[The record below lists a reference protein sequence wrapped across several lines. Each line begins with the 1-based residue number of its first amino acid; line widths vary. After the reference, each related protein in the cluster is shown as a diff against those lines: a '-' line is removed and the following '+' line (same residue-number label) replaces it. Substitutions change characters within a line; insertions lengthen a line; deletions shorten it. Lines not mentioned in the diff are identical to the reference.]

1 MRHTWSEVDLGL
13 NNPVPNR
20 DNNRFSEVSPPSKS
34 SGLLRRDTDPPELL
48 TGTCKLM
55 KEQIAA
61 LIESALKT
69 LVDNGVLPEDVQ
81 PRIMVENTRDKS
93 HGDFASNIAMTLAK
107 PAKRNPRELAQLLT
121 EALPDVPELERT
133 EIAGPGFINFF
144 MSQASTSAVVEQIL
158 TAGEKF
164 GLVEKNANEKVQV
177 EFVSANPTGPLHVG
191 HGRGAAYGA
200 TVADL
205 LEAAGVN
212 VDREYYVND
221 AGRQMNILAT
231 SVWLRY
237 LEKCGQELTFPSNGY
252 KGAYIYDIAAEL
264 FEKEGDRLNHPVAD
278 VFADIPA
285 DEPQGGDK
293 ELHIDALIE
302 RANTLLGEADY
313 RIVFDA
319 GLDSILDDIRDDL
332 GEFGVNYQTWF
343 SERSLTSSGDVD
355 RALETLTE
363 KGFIYKDE
371 TDGNLW
377 FRSTDF
383 GDDKDRVV
391 KRANGATTYFASD
404 IAYHM
409 NKFERGYDKVIN
421 IWGADHHGYI
431 TRVKAAIEALGYD
444 PKRLEVR
451 LVQFAILYRGEERV
465 QMSTR
470 SGSFVTLRE
479 LRDEVGS
486 DACRFFYVTRKAE
499 QHMDFDLELAKS
511 ESKDNPV
518 YYIQYAHA
526 RVCSVK
532 RKLDDAGWSWDKDAG
547 LANLSILDSEHEK
560 DLITKLSKYP
570 EVLKNAGLSHEPH
583 MLANY
588 LKELAGDFHTYYNA
602 HKMLIE
608 DADLRNARITL
619 SEAARQVIANGL
631 QLLGVSAPE
640 QM

>member
-1 MRHTWSEVDLGL
+1 
-13 NNPVPNR
+13 
-20 DNNRFSEVSPPSKS
+20 
-34 SGLLRRDTDPPELL
+34 
-48 TGTCKLM
+48 M
-55 KEQIAA
+55 KEHIAE
-61 LIESALKT
+61 LIQSALNS
-69 LVDNGVLPEDVQ
+69 LLENGVLPADVQ

-93 HGDFASNIAMTLAK
+93 HGDFASNVSLTLAK
-107 PAKRNPRELAQLLT
+107 AAKRNPRELAQMIT
-121 EALPDVPELERT
+121 DALPASPQLDRT

-144 MSQASTSAVVEQIL
+144 MNQESTAAVVEQIL
-158 TAGEKF
+158 TQGQSF
-164 GLVEKNANEKVQV
+164 GLVEKKSDEKVQV

-200 TVADL
+200 TVSDL

-237 LEKCGQELTFPSNGY
+237 LEKCGQELIFPCNGY
-252 KGAYIYDIAAEL
+252 KGAYVHDIAAEL
-264 FEKEGDRLNHPVAD
+264 QAKEGDRLSRPVAD
-278 VFADIPA
+278 VFADIPD
-285 DEPQGGDK
+285 DEPFGGDK
-293 ELHIDALIE
+293 EIHIDALIE
-302 RANTLLGEADY
+302 RANALLGEDDY
-313 RIVFDA
+313 RVVFDA
-319 GLDSILDDIRDDL
+319 GLDSILTDIRDDL

-343 SERSLTSSGDVD
+343 SERSLTSTGDVD

-371 TDGNLW
+371 TDGNFW
-377 FRSTDF
+377 FRSTEF

-391 KRANGATTYFASD
+391 KRANGQTTYFASD

-431 TRVKAAIEALGYD
+431 TRVKAAIQALGYD
-444 PKRLEVR
+444 PERLVVR

-526 RVCSVK
+526 RVCSVM
-532 RKLDDAGWSWDKDAG
+532 RKLSEAGWSWDKAAG
-547 LANLSILDSEHEK
+547 LAALSRLETEHEK

-570 EVLKNAGLSHEPH
+570 DVLKNAGLSHEPH

-588 LKELAGDFHTYYNA
+588 LKELASDFHTYYNA
-602 HKMLIE
+602 QKMLIE
-608 DADLRNARITL
+608 DAELRNARLTL
-619 SEAARQVIANGL
+619 SEASRQVISNGL

-640 QM
+640 HM